1 MLMTRQSS
9 PGFRNG
15 LFAAGLLA
23 VWCSTAAMT
32 VREAS
37 VAVVRNNGMS
47 ESSFC
52 TSNGR
57 VFVVHG
63 GWNDANGSYAIGHT
77 LLVGPATYRLGPGNA
92 SIATG
97 CYTHKLA
104 NTSVVGNAWAKS
116 TVWYDK

>member
-1 MLMTRQSS
+1 MRKPRGWSS
-9 PGFRNG
+9 RLLIAG
-15 LFAAGLLA
+15 FAAVGLAA
-23 VWCSTAAMT
+23 VWSITSMT
-32 VREAS
+32 VRVPS
-37 VAVVRNNGMS
+37 VVVVRNNGMA

-52 TSNGR
+52 TTNGQ
-57 VFVVHG
+57 VFVVHS

-92 SIATG
+92 SLAQG
-97 CYTHKLA
+97 CYAHKMA